1 MHTCVGLGIRRK
13 ISYISRPE
21 RVGARGEKSHP
32 AVAYPIA
39 YPITF
44 TALTRSEYRVGHLGT
59 WVAEKDRVSRGL
71 VQRLR
76 VSGTWSDGRVLI

>member
-1 MHTCVGLGIRRK
+1 MCAGVLGRSWYEGRDELPCD
-13 ISYISRPE
+13 SLPYCLPYYI
-21 RVGARGEKSHP
+21 
-32 AVAYPIA
+32 
-39 YPITF
+39 